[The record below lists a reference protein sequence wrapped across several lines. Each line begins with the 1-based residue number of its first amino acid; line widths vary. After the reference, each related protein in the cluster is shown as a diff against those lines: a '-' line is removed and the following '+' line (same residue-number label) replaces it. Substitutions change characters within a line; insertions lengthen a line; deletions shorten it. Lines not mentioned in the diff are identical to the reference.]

1 MSSSRP
7 IFVLS
12 ALLLI
17 IAPIWCGGCAQFDPR
32 RGIPWRQDEELED
45 EQTPNKLIAVWN
57 DTVLYEPNKPP
68 VRGFGGRVFFY
79 GSEEDQPIHVDGT
92 MVVYGFNEEGR
103 SKGDA
108 APDKKFVFPAEVL
121 SKHET
126 ETKIGAAY
134 DFWLPWDQAGGDL
147 KKISLIARFKPTTG
161 PVVISEQVTQVLP
174 GPSKPEQRKVA
185 PSSDEM
191 LAQRWAVK
199 SASHTVPVAPTVA
212 PIATSPAHSQTV
224 QSERMTTT
232 TIPLPGRAGPRAP
245 QAAVRPRTTERPL
258 PPWQRHTVNAAPRP
272 TMAPAQPVSAN
283 SSRVPSRERA
293 RPSIRSAPGRPRPPA
308 SPAGLQP
315 RGRSSWRHAPAAPP
329 SGP

>member
-1 MSSSRP
+1 MSRLRP
-7 IFVLS
+7 TFVLS

-17 IAPIWCGGCAQFDPR
+17 IVPIWCGGCAQFDPR
-32 RGIPWRQDEELED
+32 RGIPWRQDEEIENSEAPD
-45 EQTPNKLIAVWN
+45 KLIAVWN
-57 DTVLYEPNKPP
+57 DTVLYQPNKPP

-79 GSEEDQPIHVDGT
+79 GNEEDQPIRVDGT
-92 MVVYGFNEEGR
+92 MVVYGFDEDGR

-134 DFWLPWDQAGGDL
+134 DFWLPWDQAGGNL
-147 KKISLIARFKPTTG
+147 KKISLIVRFKPTTG

-174 GPSKPEQRKVA
+174 GPPKAEERKVA
-185 PSSDEM
+185 PPSGEM

-199 SASHTVPVAPTVA
+199 SASYTM

-232 TIPLPGRAGPRAP
+232 TIPLPGKAGPRAP
-245 QAAVRPRTTERPL
+245 QATVRPRTAGRPL
-258 PPWQRHTVNAAPRP
+258 TQWQRQTVAAASRP
-272 TMAPAQPVSAN
+272 IMASAQPVSAI
-283 SSRVPSRERA
+283 SSPVSSQERA
-293 RPSIRSAPGRPRPPA
+293 RPSIRSALGKPRPLA
-308 SPAGLQP
+308 SPTGLQP
-315 RGRSSWRHAPAAPP
+315 RDRSSWRHAPEAPR